1 MVVWIPFDLLHPSI
15 DSSGRDES
23 PVKRFARNLPMA
35 ATRRVCLRQTRV
47 QLPPSPGCPISP
59 SPRLILLFG
68 LVGLLKVPNG
78 LGQCLIMKTV
88 LVDLF
93 AFGLVLLCVQSDA
106 KRFLLEEV
114 TNGATDV
121 KPNNQPEKSSTNGN
135 PISGSVPT
143 VVGNNANSED
153 DKNENYGN
161 YGNPSGSSTE
171 THHVYC
177 LVYK

>member
-1 MVVWIPFDLLHPSI
+1 LLLTAYKFSYWF
-15 DSSGRDES
+15 SLSAG
-23 PVKRFARNLPMA
+23 
-35 ATRRVCLRQTRV
+35 
-47 QLPPSPGCPISP
+47 
-59 SPRLILLFG
+59 
-68 LVGLLKVPNG
+68 
-78 LGQCLIMKTV
+78 LIMKTV
-88 LVDLF
+88 LVVLF

-114 TNGATDV
+114 TNSATDV

-171 THHVYC
+171 THHVYVSDC
-177 LVYK
+177 QPTKKNC